1 MRLTA
6 SVLAS
11 VMIATAS
18 ALTIMRNFLHCI
30 LKSVLTL
37 FFCLALAVPAG
48 AGEPPWLRI
57 SSAHFSL
64 LTDAGDKR
72 GREVLLRFEQM
83 RSMFSILL
91 MRPKLNMPEPL
102 DIIAVKDDK

>member
-72 GREVLLRFEQM
+72 GPRLGHVGHRARPHPACLRA
-83 RSMFSILL
+83 RAAAG
-91 MRPKLNMPEPL
+91 RPYP
-102 DIIAVKDDK
+102 AAAGGGA